1 MSNDWESFKRGSV
14 LEHIKISI
22 TVLHDFFFMTVVGF
36 LHGSQMAFHFLV
48 AMPMELP

>member
-1 MSNDWESFKRGSV
+1 MIGSRLSV
-14 LEHIKISI
+14 EVCWNTSRSALPFCMI
-22 TVLHDFFFMTVVGF
+22 FFMTVVGF